1 MKQYRLLSDGEKIQ
15 AGDEYYHC
23 LMGEWIEIKK
33 DSSIGNKFN
42 SEEWQPFRR
51 LIEPAQPD
59 IPADGEPVV
68 VWDEFSRTRYRRY
81 STGKI
86 NESGLACYHDGKTKW
101 TSHGIIGFW
110 GKWRRPTQEE
120 LA

>member
-1 MKQYRLLSDGEKIQ
+1 MKQYRLLNDGEPFESS
-15 AGDEYYHC
+15 DELYNAD
-23 LMGEWIEIKK
+23 G
-33 DSSIGNKFN
+33 S
-42 SEEWQPFRR
+42 WQNVPMAAVGRVYRECYNRPVRR